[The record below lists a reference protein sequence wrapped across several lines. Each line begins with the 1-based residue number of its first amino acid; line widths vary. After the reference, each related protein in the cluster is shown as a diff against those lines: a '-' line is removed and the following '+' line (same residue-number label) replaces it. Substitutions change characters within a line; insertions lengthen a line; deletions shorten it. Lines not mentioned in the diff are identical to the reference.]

1 MWRFWDAC
9 GAEMGIRGEWLRGR
23 AGAGLSLRVVEWVRL
38 SAAVRREWM
47 AVATTITMGMSKRLG
62 DRLSIRKDV
71 KKGYLTRE
79 AGDTIDVTAGL
90 QASFLS
96 AGISDAP

>member
-1 MWRFWDAC
+1 
-9 GAEMGIRGEWLRGR
+9 
-23 AGAGLSLRVVEWVRL
+23 
-38 SAAVRREWM
+38 M

-96 AGISDAP
+96 AGIRDALESSGACSGRVLNWSL